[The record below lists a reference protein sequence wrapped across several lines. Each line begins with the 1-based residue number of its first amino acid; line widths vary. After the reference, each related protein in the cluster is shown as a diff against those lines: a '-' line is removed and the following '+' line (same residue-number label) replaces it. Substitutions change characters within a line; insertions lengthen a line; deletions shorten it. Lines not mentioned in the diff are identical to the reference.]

1 MNTQRSTR
9 NARHATLKGLAWVS
23 GVQRW
28 TFGILFR
35 LSGLLAAGYL
45 SGGTA
50 LLAKNTATDAYVLK
64 LWTVEDRL
72 PGSPVV
78 GVAQASDGYL
88 WLVTRSQ
95 LIRFNG
101 VDFAEV
107 TVPETVLKQ
116 TGDLS
121 GVFCGKA
128 KGVWVYG
135 PEGVARYL
143 AGGWQAW
150 SAAAAEASTGRL
162 LGIVETPDGVIRAY
176 AERGLLEAVTAA
188 DDATTRF
195 LAKLCPVPPDD
206 RATLGAVTDAA
217 ADQAGS
223 IWMTAWNG
231 LVEYNR
237 GRFDDQSMRLP
248 DFLVEAADGVQV
260 GRSGRLWVHGSNGV
274 AYRENAIWTPVGFP
288 ENAGMATVMLE
299 VSDGSLWIGNPTGMF
314 RWQEGVWQRIAEQ
327 DTPGSLSV
335 NTLIEDLDGTL
346 WAACDGGLLRI
357 RKKTVGTLRVEGS
370 ATSGTAYSL
379 WRTRESGTW
388 VGYKG
393 RAVRLTAD
401 EGRLLQ
407 TVYLDTDVPVSAL
420 LQDASGRV
428 WLGTLGGGLF
438 MYRDG
443 RLTLVSQSDY
453 SMPVVHTVYTLLED
467 PALGLLAGTPQGLM
481 RISADGELEP
491 ADVFGTRLS
500 EPVHALCRDT
510 DGTVWV
516 CGERLGVLGIRP
528 DGCRRAIGRE
538 SGLTGYPRVMYR
550 DSGGNFWVGTTAGLY
565 GVTDD
570 DVIAMGR
577 QSGVFDDAVLQ
588 IAEDAEKRVWL
599 GTTRG
604 LLCVFIR
611 DLERLAREGQTE
623 GAANIR
629 MLHLGVSDGLP
640 GERCMG
646 GASAPGGP
654 KAGRIWF
661 PFENGVAVVEP
672 RQVEFSEVP
681 PPVAI
686 ERVLVN
692 GQCVVD
698 NAVTYESG
706 VVFAPGAR
714 NIAFHFAAL
723 SPGTPDSVRFRYR
736 VDGLR
741 KGWSSVQAERVA
753 VFEWLPP
760 GRYRLHVLAE
770 AGGVWNLTGT
780 TFAFEVKAHFW
791 QTAWF
796 YLILAVILTAVVSLI
811 ARWILWHRYQLQMA
825 FLKREEALSLERAR
839 ISRDIHDDLGNG
851 LSVVATL
858 SELAHNDV
866 EKGTVHKRL
875 DQIYE
880 VANELARNVDETV
893 WAVNPANDGW
903 EPFLSYFEQY
913 TEYFLGNSG
922 LRFHFSRPADL
933 VDRPIASKTRH
944 HLLLAVREAVGNVL
958 KHAAAKQVKIVMRLD
973 GGDLE
978 VRVED
983 DGIGFDTA
991 QRAGVGHDGMGNMTR
1006 RMREAGGTLR
1016 IVSAVG
1022 HGTCVTFRVPLG

>member
-1 MNTQRSTR
+1 
-9 NARHATLKGLAWVS
+9 LACAAWA
-23 GVQRW
+23 
-28 TFGILFR
+28 
-35 LSGLLAAGYL
+35 LL
-45 SGGTA
+45 GGTG
-50 LLAKNTATDAYVLK
+50 LWAKNAVTDAYALK

-72 PGSPVV
+72 PGSPVI
-78 GVAQASDGYL
+78 GVTQAADGYL
-88 WLVTRSQ
+88 WLATRAQ

-101 VDFAEV
+101 VEFAEV
-107 TVPETVLKQ
+107 AVPENVRQQ
-116 TGDLS
+116 TGAFS
-121 GVFCGKA
+121 GVFCGQA

-135 PEGVARYL
+135 DAGVARYL
-143 AGGWQAW
+143 SGQWQVW
-150 SAAAAEASTGRL
+150 PAATQSGAVGRV
-162 LGIVETPDGVIRAY
+162 LGMMETPDGVIRAY

-188 DDATTRF
+188 DDVTTQF
-195 LAKLCPVPPDD
+195 AVKLCPVPPDD

-217 ADQAGS
+217 SDAAGS

-231 LVEYNR
+231 LVEYTA

-248 DFLVEAADGVQV
+248 DFLVEAADGVYA

-274 AYRENAIWTPVGFP
+274 AYREKNIWTPVGFP

-314 RWQEGVWQRIAEQ
+314 RWQAGVWQRIAEQ

-335 NTLIEDLDGTL
+335 NTLIEDRDGTL

-357 RKKTVGTLRVEGS
+357 RKKTVGTLRVEGA
-370 ATSGTAYSL
+370 ATAGTAYAL
-379 WRTRESGTW
+379 WRTREGGAW

-393 RAVRLTAD
+393 RAVRLTAE

-420 LQDASGRV
+420 LQDAAGRV

-438 MYRDG
+438 MYHKG
-443 RLTLVSQSDY
+443 SLMLVTQGDY
-453 SMPVVHTVYTLLED
+453 SMPAVHTVYTLLED
-467 PALGLLAGTPQGLM
+467 PALGLLVGTPQGLM
-481 RISADGELEP
+481 RIGGTGEIESAD
-491 ADVFGTRLS
+491 VYGTRVA
-500 EPVHALCRDT
+500 EPVHALYRDR

-516 CGERLGVLGIRP
+516 CGERLGVLCVRP
-528 DGCRRAIGRE
+528 DGSKRLIDRTA
-538 SGLTGYPRVMYR
+538 GLAGYPRVMCR
-550 DSGGNFWVGTTAGLY
+550 DSNGNFWVGTTAGLY
-565 GVTDD
+565 GVTAGE
-570 DVIAMGR
+570 VIAMGR
-577 QSGVFDDAVLQ
+577 QAGVFDDAVLQ
-588 IAEDAEKRVWL
+588 IAEDAMKRLWL

-604 LLCVFIR
+604 LLCVYME
-611 DLERLAREGQTE
+611 DLERLAQAGQAE
-623 GAANIR
+623 EAANIR

-646 GASAPGGP
+646 GAVSPGGP
-654 KAGRIWF
+654 KKGSIWF
-661 PFENGVAVVEP
+661 PFENGMAVVDPGMAEFSGAPPAVAVEK
-672 RQVEFSEVP
+672 
-681 PPVAI
+681 
-686 ERVLVN
+686 VLVN
-692 GQCVVD
+692 GQKVAD
-698 NAVTYESG
+698 NTQVCQTG
-706 VVFAPGAR
+706 IVFEPGAR

-723 SPGTPDSVRFRYR
+723 SPGAPDSVRFRYR
-736 VDGLR
+736 IEGLR
-741 KGWSSVQAERVA
+741 KGWSPVQAERVA

-760 GRYRLHVLAE
+760 GHYRLQVIAE
-770 AGGVWNLTGT
+770 AGGIWNLTGT

-791 QTAWF
+791 QTVWF
-796 YLILAVILTAVVSLI
+796 YLLLALALAGVVFLI

-825 FLKREEALSLERAR
+825 ILKREEALSLERAR

-933 VDRPIASKTRH
+933 VERTIASKTRH

-958 KHAAAKQVKIVMRLD
+958 KHASAKQVKIVMRLD
-973 GGDLE
+973 GGILE

-983 DGIGFDTA
+983 DGVGFDTSA
-991 QRAGVGHDGMGNMTR
+991 RAGVGHDGLANMTR
-1006 RMREAGGTLR
+1006 RMREAGGGLQ
-1016 IVSAVG
+1016 IVSEVG
-1022 HGTCVTFRVPLG
+1022 HGTRVIFRVPLG